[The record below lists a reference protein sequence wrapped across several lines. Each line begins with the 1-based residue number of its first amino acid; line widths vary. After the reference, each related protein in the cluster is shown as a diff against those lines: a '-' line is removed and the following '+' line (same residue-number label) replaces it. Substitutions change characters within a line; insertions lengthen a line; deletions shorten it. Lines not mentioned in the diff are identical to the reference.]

1 MVRAVMFSLL
11 ALLNVNEDR
20 MREICAEM
28 GSEVVETMEWV
39 DSVFEGTRGDDG
51 GKGEENELKM
61 LSAAVLIRLREG
73 VEKYR
78 ALLVG
83 DMIGL

>member
-1 MVRAVMFSLL
+1 L
-11 ALLNVNEDR
+11 ALLDVNEER
-20 MREICAEM
+20 MRDVCAEL

-39 DSVFEGTRGDDG
+39 SGIFEGTRGDDG
-51 GKGEENELKM
+51 GKGDENEVKM

-83 DMIGL
+83 DMIGF